1 MSLSAAKQLTCWL
14 QICPCPGSNTYCH
27 LLLMKLRDVVWCKW
41 RVSFCHSCHSSPCCN
56 ELSDWVRILPFAR
69 AWHAICWACSCT
81 WAKAGVAG
89 GGGPGP
95 LTQTWLSAVSATGC
109 SSNAGVEAMSLPF
122 LQGEG
127 GWDVLTRKAGC
138 FAVQKVVSSQE
149 ASCYPQDSVS
159 ALLEQTAVELEA
171 VEKKLE
177 ESRSTLT
184 SGESW

>member
-109 SSNAGVEAMSLPF
+109 SSNAGVGAMSLPC

-127 GWDVLTRKAGC
+127 GWGRSDQKGWVLCSSESCILTRSLLL
-138 FAVQKVVSSQE
+138 SSGL
-149 ASCYPQDSVS
+149 C
-159 ALLEQTAVELEA
+159 L
-171 VEKKLE
+171 
-177 ESRSTLT
+177 STLRADSCWT
-184 SGESW
+184 GSCGEETGGKQKHFN